1 MRTIPITA
9 SKEENREL
17 VIEWNEF
24 LAQENIR
31 KPRKNLTARFFV
43 RKVNEEEIT
52 LAFIDLHV
60 T

>member
-24 LAQENIR
+24 LAQEKYKEAQ
-31 KPRKNLTARFFV
+31 KPLPECAINV
-43 RKVNEEEIT
+43 I
-52 LAFIDLHV
+52 
-60 T
+60 

>member
-24 LAQENIR
+24 LAQE
-31 KPRKNLTARFFV
+31 KYKEAQKEFDSPFLCA
-43 RKVNEEEIT
+43 EGE
-52 LAFIDLHV
+52 
-60 T
+60 

>member
-31 KPRKNLTARFFV
+31 KPRKNLTAPFLCA
-43 RKVNEEEIT
+43 EGE
-52 LAFIDLHV
+52 
-60 T
+60 